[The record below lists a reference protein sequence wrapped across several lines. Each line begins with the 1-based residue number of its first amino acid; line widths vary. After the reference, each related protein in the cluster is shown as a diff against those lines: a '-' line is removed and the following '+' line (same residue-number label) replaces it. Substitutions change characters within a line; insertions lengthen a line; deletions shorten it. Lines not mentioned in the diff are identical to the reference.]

1 MKTMDSGRPLTHISE
16 RLAQKKF
23 RLRPRFTIIH
33 HPVRMKFELSF
44 SAYAVMDSIHQLS
57 HRPDHPWCTTPKEK
71 LGNFLNVT
79 RKTVHAAIA
88 DGLAKGLLEK
98 NERGDLRSTDKWIEN
113 VVLYESSE

>member
-1 MKTMDSGRPLTHISE
+1 MRAMDFGRSPTHISE
-16 RLAQKKF
+16 HLAHKKF

-33 HPVRMKFELSF
+33 HPVRTKFDLSF

-88 DGLAKGLLEK
+88 DGLKKGLLEK
-98 NERGDLRSTDKWIEN
+98 NERGDLRSTEKWIEN